1 MSPTDRGW
9 GRVGT
14 ESHGGRWDMLTVT
27 TGKTFSVG
35 TEVCT
40 SLRNPTFRKER
51 LRPVYVRSAVGKDP

>member
-1 MSPTDRGW
+1 
-9 GRVGT
+9 
-14 ESHGGRWDMLTVT
+14 MLTVT